1 MIRNKFTV
9 GLRNKLSELAMS
21 CDTSAAIE
29 GARMTEAE
37 RETIQTALRGL
48 VKIIDEKIK
57 VQ

>member
-9 GLRNKLSELAMS
+9 GLRNKLSELVMS

-29 GARMTEAE
+29 G
-37 RETIQTALRGL
+37 GL